1 MNKRRKSY
9 LLSMFFKMGLSEK
22 VAPFPKWYPY
32 VVFLIFGII
41 ITGVI
46 NLFKRQIV
54 IGLLSFI
61 VAFGIYYFC
70 YIYRKQKV
78 LKAIRNIKPEELEDL
93 FSGIQQDRS
102 GKAYFPTCKKC
113 GKETSRAGNIT
124 NMILSGIINPD
135 EFNQHYG
142 MMCAQ
147 HTVEITEKITQERN
161 LTPDDIAKANM
172 KALQVIA
179 QELSNL

>member
-1 MNKRRKSY
+1 
-9 LLSMFFKMGLSEK
+9 MFFKTGLSEK

-46 NLFKRQIV
+46 NLFKRQLV

-78 LKAIRNIKPEELEDL
+78 LKAIGNMKPEELEDL
-93 FSGIQQDRS
+93 FSGIQQDHS
-102 GKAYFPTCKKC
+102 GKAYFLTCKKC

-135 EFNQHYG
+135 EFNQRYG

-147 HTVEITEKITQERN
+147 HAVEITEKIAQERN
-161 LTPDDIAKANM
+161 LTPDDITKANM